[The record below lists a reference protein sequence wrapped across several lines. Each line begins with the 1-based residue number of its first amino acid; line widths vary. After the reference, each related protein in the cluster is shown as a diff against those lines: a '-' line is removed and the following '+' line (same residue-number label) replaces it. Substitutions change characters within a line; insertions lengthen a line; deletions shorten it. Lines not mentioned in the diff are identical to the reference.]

1 MPATTQENV
10 ALVRSLYDL
19 ANSHQSDPAWL
30 DKSLTMFS
38 EDCEVIDV
46 PSGVTSRGPDGY
58 KQTMLFFLD
67 GFPDSRIEITNLFA
81 TEDEAVIEFIGRG
94 TNTGP
99 LHMPTGDVPPT
110 GRPVEMRFCDVYR
123 IKHGKF
129 VSYRSYYDTLGF
141 MQQLGFIPLDE

>member
-123 IKHGKF
+123 IKYGKF